1 MDVSCIIVVL
11 NFHRSV
17 VTAGHCLCGVSK
29 RTNHAEMECQ
39 KDSNNVQLNDVVLNQ
54 VTPENVI
61 HVHTGKKDRS
71 AMLESEKIV
80 MAKAYVMLNGGTRN
94 IDYDVGLITSPMKLG
109 SRKRVHGKVSR
120 KLVPTTFYSK
130 PTSTVAP
137 ICLGAESKE
146 LHECHIT
153 TVGWGKLYTEDPP
166 EKSSS
171 MNNEFT
177 TCTTNGVGP
186 KTYRYQI
193 CNLALIELNEWQCP
207 KTHPPSYDSIAEEC
221 SKLIKNI
228 DDEIAGRT
236 KNLKLHQEDWRRLNE
251 VQIYEFI
258 ETDTDEPTTIKKKLE
273 CYRTD
278 LFKNGGWC
286 EVKGSSSSAEWGFC
300 DTSCKHVK
308 VLFIDIC

>member
-1 MDVSCIIVVL
+1 M
-11 NFHRSV
+11 

-29 RTNHAEMECQ
+29 RTDPAEMECQ
-39 KDSNNVQLNDVVLNQ
+39 NDPNNELELNDVVLNQ

-80 MAKAYVMLNGGTRN
+80 MGKAYVMLNGFTGN
-94 IDYDVGLITSPMKLG
+94 LDYDVGVITSPMKLG
-109 SRKRVHGKVSR
+109 SRKRVHKQVMER
-120 KLVPTTFYSK
+120 KWVPTTFYST

-137 ICLGAESKE
+137 ICLGAENKE

-166 EKSSS
+166 KKSSS
-171 MNNEFT
+171 MNNEFN

-193 CNLALIELNEWQCP
+193 CDLSLIEDNEWQCP
-207 KTHPPSYDSIAEEC
+207 KTHPPSYDSIADEC
-221 SKLIKNI
+221 SILIKNI

-236 KNLKLHQEDWRRLNE
+236 KNLNLHKEEWRRLNE

-258 ETDTDEPTTIKKKLE
+258 ETDTDNPATIKKKLE
-273 CYRTD
+273 CYRTE
-278 LFKNGGWC
+278 LFENGGWC
-286 EVKGSSSSAEWGFC
+286 QVRGSSSSTEWGFC